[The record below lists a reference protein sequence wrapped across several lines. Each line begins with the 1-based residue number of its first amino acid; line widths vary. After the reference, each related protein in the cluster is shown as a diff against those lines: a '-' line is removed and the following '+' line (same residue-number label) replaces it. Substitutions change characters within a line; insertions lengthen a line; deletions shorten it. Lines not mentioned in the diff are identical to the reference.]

1 MENKTN
7 ALIQKPAYNSPELFF
22 LELYA
27 KNRMAVTSGS
37 TEWFDQGGQG
47 NFSYTVE
54 EDSSWK

>member
-1 MENKTN
+1 METKTN

-27 KNRMAVTSGS
+27 ENIMAVTSGS
-37 TEWFDQGGQG
+37 TEWYDQGGQG

>member
-37 TEWFDQGGQG
+37 TEWFD
-47 NFSYTVE
+47 
-54 EDSSWK
+54 

>member
-27 KNRMAVTSGS
+27 ENIMAVASGS
-37 TEWFDQGGQG
+37 TEWYDQGGQG